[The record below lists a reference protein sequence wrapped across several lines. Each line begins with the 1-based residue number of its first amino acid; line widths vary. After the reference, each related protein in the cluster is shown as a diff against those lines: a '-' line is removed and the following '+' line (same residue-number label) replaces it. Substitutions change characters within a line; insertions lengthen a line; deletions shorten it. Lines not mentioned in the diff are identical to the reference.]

1 MSGSGHNN
9 RWRRQAGGRRDPR
22 LAAMLGYSF
31 GLHLLLVLLFGGW
44 LLPRMQHSKPPVYVV
59 DLVNLPVKNP
69 QAGRPDGAPKHK
81 VKARPKAKAKPVAR
95 PKPKPKPKVKPKVKP
110 KSRPKAVSKPRPKPK
125 VDYRKTESA
134 IEKLRRKRE
143 REELKRKLAA
153 LEAQDTR
160 RAPGSKAPLGETA
173 GTGSEAG
180 VSYRTWLQQAY
191 KSAWSLSKYQVRS
204 LDLKADVEVVY
215 DARGFLRDYT
225 VMKSSGDRRFDDSIT
240 QAIRRV
246 DRLEPPPGRT
256 IREIIKFNLKDL
268 QE

>member
-1 MSGSGHNN
+1 
-9 RWRRQAGGRRDPR
+9 
-22 LAAMLGYSF
+22 MLGYSF

-69 QAGRPDGAPKHK
+69 QAGRPDGTPKHK
-81 VKARPKAKAKPVAR
+81 VKARPKAKPKPVVR
-95 PKPKPKPKVKPKVKP
+95 PKPKPKPKPKAKPKAKAKSKPKVKA
-110 KSRPKAVSKPRPKPK
+110 KSKARPKAVSRTRPKPK
-125 VDYRKTESA
+125 VDYRQTESA

-153 LEAQDTR
+153 LEAKDTR
-160 RAPGSKAPLGETA
+160 RSPGSKAPLGETA
-173 GTGSEAG
+173 GSGSEAG

-204 LDLKADVEVVY
+204 LDLKADVEVIY

-240 QAIRRV
+240 RAIRRV